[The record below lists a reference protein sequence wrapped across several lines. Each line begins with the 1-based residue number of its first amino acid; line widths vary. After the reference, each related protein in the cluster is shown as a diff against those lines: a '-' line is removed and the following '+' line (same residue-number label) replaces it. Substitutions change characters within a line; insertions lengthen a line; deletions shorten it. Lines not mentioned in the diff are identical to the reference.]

1 MEIFLF
7 KKAPYL
13 LLVRLWTVTFI
24 LKKPGGQPV
33 NE

>member
-1 MEIFLF
+1 MDATVLH
-7 KKAPYL
+7 L